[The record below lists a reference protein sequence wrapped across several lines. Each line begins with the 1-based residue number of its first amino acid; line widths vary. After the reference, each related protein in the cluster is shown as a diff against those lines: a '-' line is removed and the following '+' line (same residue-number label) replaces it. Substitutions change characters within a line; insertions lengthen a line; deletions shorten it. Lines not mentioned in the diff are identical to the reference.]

1 MKNLIPLVL
10 LNMFLFGIS
19 LQLGNPAPHFS
30 LKDQDGKLHQ
40 LDDYKDKK
48 LIIYFFPKAD
58 TPG

>member
-10 LNMFLFGIS
+10 LNMFLFGTS
-19 LQLGNPAPHFS
+19 LQIGKPAPHFL
-30 LKDQDGKLHQ
+30 LKDQDGKMHQ